1 MNSQASLGPPSV
13 PGASSAPSQAT
24 GPPQP
29 QQDGGPGGYHSST
42 NPSPLGMPNDNRA
55 SISSNS
61 TPMQQTGPPFH
72 SPKDVQASSDHLI
85 SYDRQRNSLPQQQ
98 HQSAMMSQSVP
109 SSTANNL
116 SPTQSQLSLQ
126 NRLQSQS
133 QLDSMRSLS
142 QQPSAVPNWSSSYY
156 AQPSQSPYPSVMNP
170 YIPYGGSGSVS
181 NHSAVQPSA
190 RPTMAQKSTNGS
202 ERTRYPTHGTS
213 IYGQPPPTGGA
224 NGSYYSYDS
233 YYNQV
238 AGQAPADP
246 YLSSHPGSAN
256 TSQHWPAPASG
267 NQMIG
272 NNSSVPSPLQPPM
285 RPQTGSGSSNIHPQS
300 PSATSSL
307 PQLTSR
313 PPPPSHTPDRSP
325 LPQHPT
331 SYPSPNQQS
340 SSSKSA
346 SNSLAQ
352 LEQMVM
358 PNSGQSA
365 TSTTKSPTH
374 RSSTS
379 SPSSNTQQQLQYS
392 YNSSGQG
399 SYFSTGS
406 GAPPNQA
413 NYYGQYESSSAEMQK
428 PSWPEHTSSSLMA
441 PVPQPPGQVMMDSS
455 QSAYAPAGYE
465 GAGSYGD
472 YTSLS
477 TPGNSCGQPRFA
489 TSGDT
494 MEPQPSDKGD
504 PYAIDSQTFDDY
516 DDQSSS
522 SKAKK
527 SRSKKTDDKVKKERK
542 PRAPRAPK
550 PGSSIAQPQSPNTA
564 SSSLQALQ
572 AKQSPVPT
580 PQTPEMSP
588 APQHSTSSSFPS
600 PNQQGSSV
608 KLDAPNQLEH
618 IPVPINAPVA
628 TLSKSPAHRLSTE
641 SPNAPSQ
648 QQMQYSYNS
657 GSQAAYYPTPP
668 AMGSAQPGFYPP
680 YESGVTDIPPSSQ
693 ISPPIP
699 QPAGPMSVL
708 EVSQPTYNQPSFD
721 GSSSYSEYT
730 ALSTP
735 NDTSSAPNLQVQ
747 SDTPDLPSAEGDNA
761 KVLDTEIPDESSAE
775 QQSGSRSKKSKTKKG
790 DEKPKKERK
799 PRPAKGAKS
808 NNLNAQSLSPT
819 PTTPL
824 PTMAPQVQCTASPL
838 PDSSLYHS
846 PNQKSFSTTPTSES
860 LADGNCAAG
869 VAQSK
874 SPAHRLSTESPV
886 ANAQSQAQYLYGQ
899 QNQAPYYNASQNQGN
914 YYGQYES
921 SSAEMQKPSWP
932 EHTSSSLMAP
942 VPQPPGQVM
951 MDSSQSAYAPA
962 GYEGAGSYGDYTSL
976 STPGNSCGQPRFT
989 APVDNDSAATK
1000 DLESSALDSPVVNDK
1015 VETTPVVKPKR
1026 SRSRRSEEKS
1036 KKERRSRAAKPPQS
1050 AIDLPAPSSPLPV
1063 EEMKESQS
1071 TQSTS
1076 ETLAPEPKPKRIRI
1090 RDSSSKGK
1098 KKLPKFALKFA
1109 KTKKRKRLGSSD
1121 NDQSDLDKTP
1131 PPSPDEVESGVQK
1144 RRSARNTKKLK
1155 YNDDIELG
1163 FSDSDDESQIL
1174 PRTKKAT
1181 ISSSTADGDAST
1193 VDDSVVADEPIVF
1206 AAPVEDTMVVE
1217 KIMASRTGQ
1226 RELEPEPGEVLPP
1239 NGTHIEVEEFYVKYK
1254 NLSYLHCDW
1263 RTLEELEKGDRRVIQ
1278 KIKRYKQK
1286 KDNSNLFS
1294 FMDEEP
1300 FDLQYCEVDRILA
1313 VNEVEEMVPDCEDD
1327 TKVET
1332 DPPSKTS
1339 TETKASEKADQQDEL
1354 GSTGRDNESV
1364 PSVPVLSQPG
1374 QDAEHKQED
1383 ADGTRVNQ
1391 QTQDLG
1397 TDVAEDVE
1405 TCPEEARE
1413 DKPPQE
1419 SQVISDKTDEVD
1431 VKSSS
1436 DKVETGAETETI
1448 EASAA
1453 SEDAVAPKKMKKKIS
1468 RHYLV
1473 KWRGLSYEES
1483 TWELEDDL
1491 DPEKIKHFERFKDP
1505 PPKSKWKSVR
1515 RPKPEEWVRK
1525 EVSPIYKNNNTLREY
1540 QLEGINWL
1548 SFCWHQNRN
1557 CILADEMGLGKTI
1570 QSIAFINEI
1579 YQYGINGP
1587 FLIIVPLST
1596 VGNWAREFETWTD
1609 LNVITYHG
1617 SSTSREML
1625 KEYEMFYR
1633 NEQGNRIMSYFKFQV
1648 MITTFEIIL
1657 SDCLDLREIPWKCC
1671 IIDEAHRLKNRNC
1684 KLLEGLRLLN
1694 MEHRVLLTG
1703 TPLQNNVEELFSLLN
1718 FLEPSQFSS
1727 TEQFLQEFGDLKT
1740 EAQVDKLK
1748 LILKPMMLRR
1758 LKEDV
1763 EKTLAPKEETIV
1775 EVELTNIQKKYYR
1788 AILEKNFSFLTKGS
1802 SNNNMPNL
1810 MNTMMELRKCC
1821 IHPYLING
1829 AEEQI
1834 MYEARQAK
1842 LAGGE
1847 PMSSYQAMV
1856 NSSGKLVLIDKLLP
1870 RLRAD
1875 GHRVLIFSQMVR
1887 CLDILE
1893 DYVTHKHYPFER
1905 IDGRV
1910 RGSDRQQAIDRFSK
1924 PGSDRFVFLLCTRA
1938 GGLGIN
1944 LTAADT
1950 VIIFDSDW
1958 NPQNDL
1964 QAQARCHR
1972 IGQSKAVKIYR
1983 LICRNTY
1990 EREMFDKASLKLG
2003 LDKAVLQSMNT
2014 QKGAGGGL
2022 DGQLTKKE
2030 IEELLRKGAYGAL
2043 MDDDN
2048 AGDKFCEED
2057 IDQILQRR
2065 TQVITIDNSEAKG
2078 STFSKA
2084 TFSSSNN
2091 REDIELDDPN
2101 FWEKWAKKA
2110 NIDSDDVMGKD
2121 ELIQLA
2127 PRRRTQTKR
2136 YGADGNLLDISDLDS
2151 SEEDE
2156 ETISMRTRGSRGRQ
2170 PKLTPTSGSKRNKRN
2185 RFLEFE
2191 DDEFTACFDSGI
2203 WSKSDCLKV
2212 EKGLL
2217 TYGWG
2222 RWEEIISANR
2232 YKRDLTPEE
2241 CESICR
2247 VILLYCLNSYK
2258 GDEKI
2263 KSFVWELI
2271 PPSEE
2276 ASKEQ
2281 HDSDSNI
2288 STRGRKPKVPS
2299 ILSKKTVAEEIAEA
2313 DWPKEAKNDPL
2324 IALPDDQYRRHL
2336 QRNCNR

>member
-1 MNSQASLGPPSV
+1 
-13 PGASSAPSQAT
+13 
-24 GPPQP
+24 
-29 QQDGGPGGYHSST
+29 
-42 NPSPLGMPNDNRA
+42 
-55 SISSNS
+55 
-61 TPMQQTGPPFH
+61 
-72 SPKDVQASSDHLI
+72 
-85 SYDRQRNSLPQQQ
+85 
-98 HQSAMMSQSVP
+98 
-109 SSTANNL
+109 
-116 SPTQSQLSLQ
+116 
-126 NRLQSQS
+126 
-133 QLDSMRSLS
+133 
-142 QQPSAVPNWSSSYY
+142 
-156 AQPSQSPYPSVMNP
+156 
-170 YIPYGGSGSVS
+170 
-181 NHSAVQPSA
+181 
-190 RPTMAQKSTNGS
+190 
-202 ERTRYPTHGTS
+202 
-213 IYGQPPPTGGA
+213 
-224 NGSYYSYDS
+224 
-233 YYNQV
+233 
-238 AGQAPADP
+238 
-246 YLSSHPGSAN
+246 
-256 TSQHWPAPASG
+256 
-267 NQMIG
+267 
-272 NNSSVPSPLQPPM
+272 
-285 RPQTGSGSSNIHPQS
+285 
-300 PSATSSL
+300 
-307 PQLTSR
+307 
-313 PPPPSHTPDRSP
+313 
-325 LPQHPT
+325 
-331 SYPSPNQQS
+331 
-340 SSSKSA
+340 
-346 SNSLAQ
+346 
-352 LEQMVM
+352 M
-358 PNSGQSA
+358 PNSGQNTASA
-365 TSTTKSPTH
+365 IKSPTH

-379 SPSSNTQQQLQYS
+379 SPSTNTQQQQQQQQQLQYS

-399 SYFSTGS
+399 SYFSTGA
-406 GAPPNQA
+406 GANANQSS
-413 NYYGQYESSSAEMQK
+413 YYPQYESSGVEMQK
-428 PSWPEHTSSSLMA
+428 SNWSEPA
-441 PVPQPPGQVMMDSS
+441 PGSILNPLGQPAAPPMMDSS
-455 QSAYAPAGYE
+455 GQSSYGQATYDNT
-465 GAGSYGD
+465 GSYGD
-472 YTSLS
+472 YTALSVPGNTCGQSRFS
-477 TPGNSCGQPRFA
+477 TPG
-489 TSGDT
+489 DT
-494 MEPQPSDKGD
+494 TEPHSSDKSD

-522 SKAKK
+522 SKTKK
-527 SRSKKTDDKVKKERK
+527 GRGKKGDEKVKKERK
-542 PRAPRAPK
+542 PRTPRAPK
-550 PGSSIAQPQSPNTA
+550 TATPVTQPQSPAATA
-564 SSSLQALQ
+564 SMQALQ
-572 AKQSPVPT
+572 AKQQPLPQTLDISPPGQQSAMNCYPSPGQQPQIAGPTSDAPPAVDSMLMSNNVPSMMASSTSPVTNTAPSQPNYYPQYESSGMEYQKTNWQESTPSSTMMNSSIAPPPPQTQPPPQAQLSGPPMMESAPGPYVQTNYDGTSSYGQPAYDNTYSGEYTNLSAPGNSCAQPQYTTPGETAELQPT
-580 PQTPEMSP
+580 EKSDHHVLEEQNFEVAEEPEDQSSNSKSKKGKAKKGEEKAKRERKPRASRAKSSTPSQAQTQSPSPTTQLQIKTQSKPQTPDVASP
-588 APQHSTSSSFPS
+588 ATQS
-600 PNQQGSSV
+600 
-608 KLDAPNQLEH
+608 
-618 IPVPINAPVA
+618 A
-628 TLSKSPAHRLSTE
+628 TLNSYTSPTQHANTLKSTDPSMTPSELQNARPASKSPLPGT
-641 SPNAPSQ
+641 NL
-648 QQMQYSYNS
+648 N
-657 GSQAAYYPTPP
+657 QAAYHPSYEPGVDASSKTDWSDPT
-668 AMGSAQPGFYPP
+668 
-680 YESGVTDIPPSSQ
+680 
-693 ISPPIP
+693 
-699 QPAGPMSVL
+699 
-708 EVSQPTYNQPSFD
+708 
-721 GSSSYSEYT
+721 
-730 ALSTP
+730 
-735 NDTSSAPNLQVQ
+735 SAPNLLA
-747 SDTPDLPSAEGDNA
+747 PPPSSTIENREGYGQAAFNASVPYSEYAAVAVPGDNREA
-761 KVLDTEIPDESSAE
+761 MHTVDKESASVESLPKEDGGE
-775 QQSGSRSKKSKTKKG
+775 QVAAPKPKKPRVRKRDDKA
-790 DEKPKKERK
+790 KKERK
-799 PRPAKGAKS
+799 PRSAKAPPP
-808 NNLNAQSLSPT
+808 QQEPIPEQPSLSP
-819 PTTPL
+819 
-824 PTMAPQVQCTASPL
+824 
-838 PDSSLYHS
+838 
-846 PNQKSFSTTPTSES
+846 
-860 LADGNCAAG
+860 
-869 VAQSK
+869 
-874 SPAHRLSTESPV
+874 
-886 ANAQSQAQYLYGQ
+886 
-899 QNQAPYYNASQNQGN
+899 
-914 YYGQYES
+914 
-921 SSAEMQKPSWP
+921 
-932 EHTSSSLMAP
+932 
-942 VPQPPGQVM
+942 
-951 MDSSQSAYAPA
+951 
-962 GYEGAGSYGDYTSL
+962 
-976 STPGNSCGQPRFT
+976 
-989 APVDNDSAATK
+989 
-1000 DLESSALDSPVVNDK
+1000 
-1015 VETTPVVKPKR
+1015 
-1026 SRSRRSEEKS
+1026 
-1036 KKERRSRAAKPPQS
+1036 
-1050 AIDLPAPSSPLPV
+1050 IPV
-1063 EEMKESQS
+1063 EEIAEPQAS
-1071 TQSTS
+1071 QSTS
-1076 ETLAPEPKPKRIRI
+1076 ESTPADAKPKRIRI

-1155 YNDDIELG
+1155 YNDDIPLG

-1174 PRTKKAT
+1174 PRTKKTSSAANAT
-1181 ISSSTADGDAST
+1181 DGDSTAAG
-1193 VDDSVVADEPIVF
+1193 DSVIADEPTVF

-1217 KIMASRTGQ
+1217 KIMASRQGQ
-1226 RELEPEPGEVLPP
+1226 RELEPEPGEELPP
-1239 NGTHIEVEEFYVKYK
+1239 GGTHIEVEEFYIKYK

-1263 RTLEELEKGDRRVIQ
+1263 RTLEELEKGDRRVAQ

-1286 KDNSNLFS
+1286 KDSSNMFS

-1313 VNEVEEMVPDCEDD
+1313 VNEVEEMVPDSDDEDEKD
-1327 TKVET
+1327 PKKQENDLEKVEDSLEKEANEIKIEENDLKKEEQVQGEPKDQPDKDIVEADANDDKSQQPPVNEGQASESEPAKSEEVVPMEE
-1332 DPPSKTS
+1332 DPEQQQLDKVKVEEETTESEQKTIGVLPESQKAEVCPADVENVAPNPPDAIEAKS
-1339 TETKASEKADQQDEL
+1339 TEPAEKE
-1354 GSTGRDNESV
+1354 
-1364 PSVPVLSQPG
+1364 
-1374 QDAEHKQED
+1374 
-1383 ADGTRVNQ
+1383 
-1391 QTQDLG
+1391 
-1397 TDVAEDVE
+1397 
-1405 TCPEEARE
+1405 
-1413 DKPPQE
+1413 
-1419 SQVISDKTDEVD
+1419 
-1431 VKSSS
+1431 
-1436 DKVETGAETETI
+1436 
-1448 EASAA
+1448 
-1453 SEDAVAPKKMKKKIS
+1453 KKMKKKIS

-1491 DPEKIKHFERFKDP
+1491 DPEKIKQFERFKDP
-1505 PPKSKWKSVR
+1505 PPKSKWKAVK
-1515 RPKPEEWVRK
+1515 RPKPEDWVRK
-1525 EVSPIYKNNNTLREY
+1525 EASPIYKNNNTLREY

-1570 QSIAFINEI
+1570 QSIAFVNEI

-1633 NEQGNRIMSYFKFQV
+1633 NEQGNRITSYYKFQV

-1727 TEQFLQEFGDLKT
+1727 TEQFLLEFGDLKT

-1847 PMSSYQAMV
+1847 PMSSFQAMV

-2014 QKGAGGGL
+2014 QKGGSGGL

-2110 NIDSDDVMGKD
+2110 NIDSDEMRSKD
-2121 ELIQLA
+2121 ELIQLE

-2136 YGADGNLLDISDLDS
+2136 YGADGNLIDMSDLES

-2170 PKLTPTSGSKRNKRN
+2170 PKLTPSSASKRSKRNRL
-2185 RFLEFE
+2185 LEF
-2191 DDEFTACFDSGI
+2191 DDEEFFNGLDTGY

-2222 RWEEIISANR
+2222 RWEEIIASNV
-2232 YKRDLTPEE
+2232 YKKELTVEE
-2241 CESICR
+2241 VENICR
-2247 VILLYCLNSYK
+2247 VILLYCLNNYK

-2263 KSFVWELI
+2263 KSFAWELI
-2271 PPSEE
+2271 TPLEEINKSQSESE
-2276 ASKEQ
+2276 TSL
-2281 HDSDSNI
+2281 
-2288 STRGRKPKVPS
+2288 STRGRKQKSAPL
-2299 ILSKKTVAEEIAEA
+2299 LSKKTVAEEIADA
-2313 DWPKEAKNDPL
+2313 QWPRDAKHNPL

-2336 QRNCNR
+2336 QRNSNR